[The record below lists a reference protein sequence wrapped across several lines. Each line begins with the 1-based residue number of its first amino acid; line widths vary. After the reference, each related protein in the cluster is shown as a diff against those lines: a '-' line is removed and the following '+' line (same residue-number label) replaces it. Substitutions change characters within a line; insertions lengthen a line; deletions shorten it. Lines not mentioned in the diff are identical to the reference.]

1 MFEQISEAKSIKEL
15 QLSLLHRKSLIST
28 PILSDLEKMNHV
40 YEIFNQIESYRNSKA
55 IKGSVIQ
62 KERFCFIILRL
73 YSPGKILFDDPLAKG
88 VRKQISR
95 TLGVKCHS
103 AISDYCEKVIS
114 YYRIYNAFREKLDYL
129 YDEIICYLKAEK
141 IIS

>member
-1 MFEQISEAKSIKEL
+1 MIDQISEAKSIKEL

-28 PILSDLEKMNHV
+28 PILTDLKQVNRI
-40 YEIFNQIESYRNSKA
+40 YEMFNQIDSYRNPDA

-62 KERFCFIILRL
+62 KKRFCFIILRI
-73 YSPGKILFDDPLAKG
+73 YSPGTILFNEPLVKG
-88 VRKQISR
+88 LRKQISQ
-95 TLGVKCHS
+95 TLGVKCPS
-103 AISDYCEKVIS
+103 TISDYCENVIS
-114 YYRIYNAFREKLDYL
+114 YYRIYKGFRQKLDYL